1 MFKDLDMNGLKKC
14 LASLLHKAGELD
26 PSAIP
31 TERKKIPVWELE
43 CAPVRIKNMIGNT
56 LGVDTIWDLVHV
68 PHGRILQARCF
79 TNSRERMSELISAID
94 EATLTL
100 AGDTIA
106 SK

>member
-1 MFKDLDMNGLKKC
+1 MCKDLDMNGLKEC

-43 CAPVRIKNMIGNT
+43 GAPVRIKSMIGNA

-68 PHGRILQARCF
+68 PCGKFLQYRCF
-79 TNSRERMSELISAID
+79 TNSRARMSELVAAVDGAIKM
-94 EATLTL
+94 LK
-100 AGDTIA
+100 G
-106 SK
+106 